1 MNQRSIEP
9 TVTDSTSVKDG
20 NSEPASEATPDGTP
34 ADDAPDATVQE
45 ENASNENA
53 SDEAPSA
60 EAPVAEDQSE
70 ALDGDAGGDAGVDLS
85 DWSAEDVAE
94 LREERDAL
102 QQERDELNEKLLR
115 KAAEFENYRK
125 RMADEKQ
132 RRHAS
137 GKLEAVRPILE
148 VLDDMERSLNAADD
162 LDADSDPEAAFE
174 SLKSGVEMVHQK
186 FLTALKNL
194 DVEPI
199 DAEGE
204 PFDEAYHE
212 AMMRQPSAD
221 AEPGTVLQEIRKG
234 YVMDDRVIRHSR
246 VVVATDP
253 DE

>member
-1 MNQRSIEP
+1 M
-9 TVTDSTSVKDG
+9 TDSTSVKDG

-45 ENASNENA
+45 ENASNENASNENA